1 MFTARA
7 ASRVIAISETID
19 SVANSTFIRNVSGI
33 ASAGAKLV
41 PLANAV

>member
-1 MFTARA
+1 MFTALA
-7 ASRVIAISETID
+7 ATTVIAIRETID
-19 SVANSTFIRNVSGI
+19 SVANKTLILNVSGI